1 MEVQSMLSE
10 RTNMMTK
17 TNCAVAVFK
26 LHTEAEAAINELNKS
41 GFDMKKLSIIGRDYH
56 TDEHVIGYYNAGD
69 RMKYWGKLGAYW
81 GGLWGLLFGSA
92 FFFVPGVGPLLFAGP
107 VVSYIVATLE
117 GAVVAGG
124 LSALGAGLYS
134 MGIPK
139 NSIIQYETAVK
150 NGKYVLIAHGSDIE
164 TIHAREILK
173 NTNPEALTEHRP
185 KRISNE
191 ASVMTA

>member
-1 MEVQSMLSE
+1 M
-10 RTNMMTK
+10 TTK
-17 TNCAVAVFK
+17 TNCVVAVFK
-26 LHTEAEAAINELNKS
+26 SHIEAETAVKDLQRA

-56 TDEHVIGYYNAGD
+56 TDEHVVGYYNAGD
-69 RMKYWGKLGAYW
+69 RMKYWGKLGAFW
-81 GGLWGLLFGSA
+81 GGFWGLLFGSA
-92 FFFVPGVGPLLFAGP
+92 FFLIPGVGPLLFAGP
-107 VVSYIVATLE
+107 IVSYIVGALE
-117 GAVVAGG
+117 GAVVVGG

-150 NGKYVLIAHGSDIE
+150 SGKYVLIAHGSDME
-164 TIHAREILK
+164 TIHARETLK
-173 NTNPEALTEHRP
+173 NTNPEALAEHQP